1 MEMQASESASRA
13 EFAPRLKGHHA
24 TLTQL
29 RQDLDEAQ
37 HDSGSILS
45 QRQELFSNGSYQGG
59 DADLEGGQQMERLL
73 STQEKQRQTSARLE
87 ETLRVCGESE
97 AVGAGVLEALH
108 SQRGTMMNTL
118 GKVKD
123 ADEDLTRSG
132 KTLKLLERGQMFDNI
147 LKTSAKCLLVVLI
160 VFILWYIATR

>member
-1 MEMQASESASRA
+1 
-13 EFAPRLKGHHA
+13 
-24 TLTQL
+24 
-29 RQDLDEAQ
+29 
-37 HDSGSILS
+37 
-45 QRQELFSNGSYQGG
+45 
-59 DADLEGGQQMERLL
+59 MERLL